1 MTNNNE
7 LRLMSV
13 LSAPGFDIRNE
24 TISIVLL
31 MLLLLLFL
39 LLYLLFLLLISLLLL
54 PQLPLF
60 LLLLLFVCY
69 CCCCWCC
76 RCRRPR
82 SPYHHFNT
90 DIRMKRLYPDK
101 LLYLYE
107 LDSWKYRRYAMFVS
121 MFLGIHKNILQLL
134 SYQSSNFYNSTIS
147 LRSL

>member
-39 LLYLLFLLLISLLLL
+39 LLFLLFLLLVLLLLLLL
-54 PQLPLF
+54 PL

-69 CCCCWCC
+69 CCWCWCC
-76 RCRRPR
+76 RCRRTR

-90 DIRMKRLYPDK
+90 DIRMKRLFQDK

-134 SYQSSNFYNSTIS
+134 SY
-147 LRSL
+147 